1 MLCEAIEQRM
11 LEILEKVSTC
21 DVFMSEIQWLKLD
34 QALNGENNVFRNLL
48 RCLWAK
54 GLGEAFVA

>member
-1 MLCEAIEQRM
+1 M